1 MLSNLKS
8 LCPKQL
14 SAVDTFSKQCVSD
27 SATKFIFGRHGS
39 GKTHL
44 SAMLAKSVIGQD
56 GFVVLLYQR
65 HPIPQYDFGMAYF
78 GGEHEFVK
86 PQDLNKKYCQKTIVP
101 GRKVVA
107 LDLCESWDY
116 PRSKETIFALD
127 QVCDFFNS
135 LPADCKKLCIVDE
148 AWMLLPEKEVAKRFY
163 KTAKA
168 TNGSFVFI
176 NQCFRDSFLD
186 SNDTSD
192 SQTLDDCEFFALKRG
207 RNDDIYAGF
216 PERLNEALKSHPHLI
231 GRPSLDA
238 LDFVFVS
245 TARDSFLHHFTQ
257 LDSTKKS
264 TEKKEVGH
272 EAL

>member
-14 SAVDTFSKQCVSD
+14 SAVDAFSKQCVSD
-27 SATKFIFGRHGS
+27 SATKLIFGRPGS

-44 SAMLAKSVIGQD
+44 AAMLAKSVIGQD

-78 GGEHEFVK
+78 GGENEFVK

-101 GRKVVA
+101 ESKVVA
-107 LDLCESWDY
+107 LNLCESWDY
-116 PRSKETIFALD
+116 PPSKEESIFALD
-127 QVCDFFNS
+127 QVCAFFNS

-148 AWMLLPEKEVAKRFY
+148 ACMLLPEKEVAKKFY

-168 TNGSFVFI
+168 TNGSFAFI
-176 NQCFRDSFLD
+176 SQCFSDAFLD
-186 SNDTSD
+186 SNDISD
-192 SQTLDDCEFFALKRG
+192 SQILDDCEFFALKRG

-245 TARDSFLHHFTQ
+245 TARESFSHHFTQ

-264 TEKKEVGH
+264 TEKKEH
-272 EAL
+272 ENV